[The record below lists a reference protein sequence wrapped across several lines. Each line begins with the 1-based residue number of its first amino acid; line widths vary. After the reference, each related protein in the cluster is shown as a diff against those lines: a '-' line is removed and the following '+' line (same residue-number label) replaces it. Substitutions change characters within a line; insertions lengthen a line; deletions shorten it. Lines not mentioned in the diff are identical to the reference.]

1 MAAVEQRLPHGLL
14 SPPLGKSS
22 LSLTLHLARKGRFQ
36 AVEISGGKLSSS
48 KDEKSEALS
57 ALMQRLR
64 TKSAQIKS
72 WSDTSKLVRSMVWTS
87 LNDKRAVD
95 NLDHSRLRKCI
106 NALQKALKVTT
117 LPSMVERLDSV
128 ARQVGLN
135 FKVTSSG
142 HECCISSELFYVE
155 IRLDTSGGVQDVRVA
170 HHGSESQSCPEMLRV
185 LRNGDFKEFV
195 GHLKGLQNIYRIPGD
210 SKIKMRTYQTLLC
223 MESDLT
229 KMADAY
235 NRMSGGRVDPMTQIQ
250 KGIVGYVIPRQGGHP
265 MQLKCF
271 ISPYDMLNVERE
283 KSETIR
289 DNVPRD
295 VGQSVNVALEGS
307 TSHKLQTQPLFA
319 GMNPPQHDSKGPV
332 GTPAFAGINN
342 NNMML
347 LPACFSLA
355 PPSPIPLS
363 LSTIKRIHSATGILC
378 GDESKAVPMNRL
390 VTQNVMEAK
399 GIADMDN
406 NNGRNKLFHVTLPDQ
421 HHCYYINDSPDV
433 KGVLVSKIPFTH
445 PACVPRVLEALR
457 RQTVYNTLITS
468 CVRKGC
474 EEAKENAQLFE
485 VNTTSPTG
493 ISVTFEHPVQESMA
507 CLEIDLADPNHVKCK
522 VHIPA
527 GDAPVCTDEY
537 ATMVMNRCLS
547 IPVLM
552 RAIARHAVAHHKE
565 MQRQIS
571 TTSAGIL
578 SSLSKAT
585 EGIVMSHGF
594 SEFAAVTSPGLKIAA
609 VKDGNEQ
616 KLSNANLNLLGVTS
630 PGGGGKA
637 GGTLLMHLN
646 GVDPSQGNDFGGAA
660 AQYRQASVSPFT
672 LASTTTGRGAQAE
685 LQFTDTDATKVSENP
700 MLASLLKGSLQGP
713 PHSKSHPMLMNLLK
727 EPVGVPPQPGQMS
740 PRGTEPPPP
749 TKQRKRKRKSTTDN
763 RSPKRQQSEE
773 EFTKELNAMDF
784 DSNIPYDATLQ
795 ADHLTPTTPH
805 PSTPTVQS
813 PARAFPHPPS
823 HSMQLKPS
831 LDPSGRGEAV
841 KDFTQDSEVSAMLN
855 DIAEQSERLKRQ
867 GSRDGANSRLS
878 HESLPPLDSTG
889 FIRTDG
895 SMEDLTAAGAVA
907 PGGDLQAAFDPADF
921 VAGESTPGT
930 DHLDTDYTFPTE
942 PIEFNTEVLNTT
954 DTSFVDSLIEESSEG
969 NVSMDV
975 ESCDAN
981 AFGLALNPTSVA
993 SKIATSGTG
1002 SSDVSGKS
1010 QAATEVVTEAVGSVS
1025 SNVGSALSAS
1035 SFDQGPFSGSDLQ
1048 GLDLSMT
1055 AASTPEVLDLSTG
1068 HHTPL
1073 DQQTEPTDLSTS
1085 QKSSSSTSLQQ
1096 LEPTD
1101 LSTSLKLPSAIPP
1114 SSTAT
1119 ASAASVPSSSGTTSS
1134 ASITQQS
1141 TGSLK
1146 ITLSLG
1152 NNMASIKSGKSD
1164 SEGSRSDGSTKVTKR
1179 RSSSRSSA
1187 EGSNGAEGSGKRSR
1201 AGDKKDKGS
1210 KRRRSEAGVSPPR
1223 AAGVGP
1229 NGSRTPPVSKTF
1241 TPPYSTSP
1249 ARSYTPPASLPG
1261 ASSQLP
1267 MATPTA
1273 RSHTPPASMQSSR
1286 SGSGGK
1292 PAAMLSLQAKTV
1304 GAIGKSGSLGGG
1316 KSLSGTG
1323 SASPMRT
1330 KALSKSLS
1338 EGSGKGG
1345 QSPRSKSQV
1354 SGSGSKS
1361 SSSKDKPSRIMITIS
1376 RHPSASSS
1384 YTATLRNAKSD
1395 SGSKSSSSK
1404 NASSKGSDQVRASTP
1419 TTSGPRPA
1427 SSSPKVSTPT
1437 PKPATSGPKTISP
1450 VPKPVPGTAK
1460 PVPGTAKPVPGTAKP
1475 VPGTAKPVPGTAKPV
1490 PGTAKLV
1497 PGTAKPVPGTAKP
1510 VPGTPKT
1517 VTPSSK
1523 TSSSGLKVAS
1533 SNPKVAGPTSK
1544 PLASVSKSVTQSATP
1559 GPKTSTSA
1567 PKPVTSGS
1575 KPVISGS
1582 KPVTSGSKPLVSGP
1596 KPASTGSKTT
1606 SSGLKQPSASAKST
1620 TSGPKLASS
1629 QSSKSHPTTSSSA
1642 TVSSKA
1648 GVSSSSKVLTSSK
1661 SSSSSSSASS
1671 KAVSASLT
1679 ASANTSASS
1688 KTSTAQKESSSKQS
1702 SSKTKTIAAL
1712 PKLAQ
1717 ETSHATTRP
1726 APLVIST
1733 APATSPTVKST
1744 VSPRATLSSPP
1755 LSRSNSAKSPIRSR
1769 KGSLSAVID
1778 KLKNTA
1784 SSVHV
1789 SSITNNDSVVLV
1801 STAHVSPTTQASAAE
1816 NPQVST
1822 VSYGHTSNG
1831 VPELPAIK
1839 ADVKTTKDAVKSKS
1853 SNVVTVAKAEIAV
1866 KALTTTAAITNGT
1879 VSNASDRMN
1888 SEHVS
1893 ERREKSVSPTTTR
1906 QDESSETPPPLL
1918 KPQEIDPQTSLSACA
1933 SDSASRSAA
1942 EDSED
1947 VSIVTEIPA
1956 EDSSSCPAS
1965 AESKTAGE
1973 RPRSRGEEKTAS
1985 SVQNSNGTTDER
1997 SGKKRSSATADERP
2011 GNQIRSKLKPQAE
2024 PDRSAPVAAAA
2035 MPALTAGTQ
2044 LNTSALSSL
2053 VSYGDESSSSPQEI
2067 SPDQAADP
2075 EPPVLEPYGKTD
2087 SPGDAPTLATVG
2099 QDDLQS
2105 LSPDG
2110 NLVID
2115 VPGAANAHTI
2125 APLPPATH
2133 SPDHDHSMD
2142 PEVDSQAENTSPLS
2156 DPDQSHLLYEG
2167 TSDQSQPDASPCDI
2181 DDDLMDEALIGGM
2194 DS

>member
-22 LSLTLHLARKGRFQ
+22 LSLTLHLARQGRFQ

-48 KDEKSEALS
+48 KDEKSEELS

-72 WSDTSKLVRSMVWTS
+72 WSDTSKLVRSAMVWTS

-95 NLDHSRLRKCI
+95 NMDHSRLRKCI

-128 ARQVGLN
+128 ARQVGLG
-135 FKVTSSG
+135 FKVSSSG
-142 HECCISSELFYVE
+142 HECCISAELFYVE
-155 IRLDTSGGVQDVRVA
+155 IRLDTSGRVQDVRVA
-170 HHGSESQSCPEMLRV
+170 HHGSEAQSCPEMLRV

-195 GHLKGLQNIYRIPGD
+195 GHLKGLLNIYRIPGD

-235 NRMSGGRVDPMTQIQ
+235 NEAFHEEGVGETDSRMLGGRGDPMTQIQ

-271 ISPYDMLNVERE
+271 ISPYDMLNVEGD

-289 DNVPRD
+289 DHVPRD
-295 VGQSVNVALEGS
+295 VGQSLNVALEGS

-319 GMNPPQHDSKGPV
+319 GINPPQHDSK

-347 LPACFSLA
+347 LPACFSLV

-421 HHCYYINDSPDV
+421 HHCYYINDSPDLR
-433 KGVLVSKIPFTH
+433 GVLVSKIPFTH

-457 RQTVYNTLITS
+457 QQTVYNTLITS

-565 MQRQIS
+565 MQRQIN
-571 TTSAGIL
+571 TTSPGIL

-594 SEFAAVTSPGLKIAA
+594 SDFAAVTSSGLKIAA
-609 VKDGNEQ
+609 VKDGSEQ

-630 PGGGGKA
+630 PGGGGGKA

-672 LASTTTGRGAQAE
+672 LASTTTGRGGQAE

-700 MLASLLKGSLQGP
+700 MLASLLKGSIQGP

-795 ADHLTPTTPH
+795 PDHLTPTTPH

-813 PARAFPHPPS
+813 PARAFPPPPS

-867 GSRDGANSRLS
+867 GSRDAVNSRLGP
-878 HESLPPLDSTG
+878 ENLPPLDATG

-907 PGGDLQAAFDPADF
+907 QGSDLQASFDPADF
-921 VAGESTPGT
+921 VGGESTPGT

-981 AFGLALNPTSVA
+981 AFGLALNPSSVA
-993 SKIATSGTG
+993 SKITTPGAG

-1010 QAATEVVTEAVGSVS
+1010 QAAAEVGNEAVGSVT
-1025 SNVGSALSAS
+1025 SNVGAALSAS
-1035 SFDQGPFSGSDLQ
+1035 SFDQGPYSSSDLQ

-1101 LSTSLKLPSAIPP
+1101 LSTSLKLPSVNPP
-1114 SSTAT
+1114 SSTA
-1119 ASAASVPSSSGTTSS
+1119 ASAASVPSSSGATSS

-1146 ITLSLG
+1146 ITVSLG
-1152 NNMASIKSGKSD
+1152 NNTASIKSGKSD
-1164 SEGSRSDGSTKVTKR
+1164 SEGSRSDGSTKPTKR

-1187 EGSNGAEGSGKRSR
+1187 DGSNGAEGGSKRSR

-1267 MATPTA
+1267 MTMQTA
-1273 RSHTPPASMQSSR
+1273 RSHTPPASMQSTR

-1292 PAAMLSLQAKTV
+1292 PAAMSLQAKTV

-1316 KSLSGTG
+1316 KPLSGTG

-1338 EGSGKGG
+1338 EGSGGSKGG
-1345 QSPRSKSQV
+1345 QSPRSKLQV

-1384 YTATLRNAKSD
+1384 YTATLRNAKTESV
-1395 SGSKSSSSK
+1395 SKSSSSK
-1404 NASSKGSDQVRASTP
+1404 TASSKGADQVRASTP
-1419 TTSGPRPA
+1419 TTSGPKPV
-1427 SSSPKVSTPT
+1427 SSSPKISTPT
-1437 PKPATSGPKTISP
+1437 SKPVTSGPKSVSP
-1450 VPKPVPGTAK
+1450 VPKPVT
-1460 PVPGTAKPVPGTAKP
+1460 
-1475 VPGTAKPVPGTAKPV
+1475 
-1490 PGTAKLV
+1490 
-1497 PGTAKPVPGTAKP
+1497 
-1510 VPGTPKT
+1510 GTPKT
-1517 VTPSSK
+1517 VMPSSK
-1523 TSSSGLKVAS
+1523 MSSSGLKVAS
-1533 SNPKVAGPTSK
+1533 SIPKVPGPTSK
-1544 PLASVSKSVTQSATP
+1544 PVASVSKSVTQSATP

-1567 PKPVTSGS
+1567 PKL
-1575 KPVISGS
+1575 
-1582 KPVTSGSKPLVSGP
+1582 VTSGSKPLVSGP
-1596 KPASTGSKTT
+1596 KAPGSGSKT
-1606 SSGLKQPSASAKST
+1606 SSSTLKQPSASAKST
-1620 TSGPKLASS
+1620 TSGSKLVSS
-1629 QSSKSHPTTSSSA
+1629 QSSKSQATTSSSSA
-1642 TVSSKA
+1642 NVSSKVA
-1648 GVSSSSKVLTSSK
+1648 LSSASKVSTSSK
-1661 SSSSSSSASS
+1661 SSTSVSLASS
-1671 KAVSASLT
+1671 KAASAGLVT
-1679 ASANTSASS
+1679 ASANTSAST
-1688 KTSTAQKESSSKQS
+1688 KTSTAPKESSSKQS
-1702 SSKTKTIAAL
+1702 SSSSKTKTSAAL

-1717 ETSHATTRP
+1717 ETSHTTTRP

-1733 APATSPTVKST
+1733 APVTSPTVKST

-1755 LSRSNSAKSPIRSR
+1755 LSRSNSKSPIRSR

-1789 SSITNNDSVVLV
+1789 SSISDNDSVVLV
-1801 STAHVSPTTQASAAE
+1801 TAHVSPTTQASTAE

-1822 VSYGHTSNG
+1822 VSYSHTSNG
-1831 VPELPAIK
+1831 IPEVPAIK
-1839 ADVKTTKDAVKSKS
+1839 ADVKTSKDAVKSKS

-1879 VSNASDRMN
+1879 VSNASDRMK
-1888 SEHVS
+1888 SEHVA
-1893 ERREKSVSPTTTR
+1893 ERREKSVSPKTTR

-1918 KPQEIDPQTSLSACA
+1918 KPQEIDPQTSSVACA
-1933 SDSASRSAA
+1933 SDGAARSTA
-1942 EDSED
+1942 EASED
-1947 VSIVTEIPA
+1947 VSIIPEKLT
-1956 EDSSSCPAS
+1956 EDSSSRPTS
-1965 AESKTAGE
+1965 AESKTTGE
-1973 RPRSRGEEKTAS
+1973 RPRSRGEDKS
-1985 SVQNSNGTTDER
+1985 SSSGQNPAANGTKEER
-1997 SGKKRSSATADERP
+1997 SGKKRSSATVEERH
-2011 GNQIRSKLKPQAE
+2011 GNQNRSKSKPQAE
-2024 PDRSAPVAAAA
+2024 SQGPAPGPAAA

-2044 LNTSALSSL
+2044 LNAGALSSL
-2053 VSYGDESSSSPQEI
+2053 VSYGDESSSSPQET
-2067 SPDQAADP
+2067 SPTQAQDP
-2075 EPPVLEPYGKTD
+2075 EPPILEPYGKTD
-2087 SPGDAPTLATVG
+2087 SPGAGPALGNVG
-2099 QDDLQS
+2099 QDDLHS

-2115 VPGAANAHTI
+2115 VPGAANAHTG
-2125 APLPPATH
+2125 APLPPTTH

>member
-14 SPPLGKSS
+14 PPPLGKSS
-22 LSLTLHLARKGRFQ
+22 LSLTLHLARRGRFQ
-36 AVEISGGKLSSS
+36 AVEISGGKLSSN
-48 KDEKSEALS
+48 KDEKSEELS

-72 WSDTSKLVRSMVWTS
+72 WSDTSKLVRSAMVWTTS

-95 NLDHSRLRKCI
+95 NMDHSRLRKCI

-135 FKVTSSG
+135 FKVSSSG

-170 HHGSESQSCPEMLRV
+170 HHGSESQGCLEMLRV

-195 GHLKGLQNIYRIPGD
+195 GHLKGLLNIYRIPGD

-235 NRMSGGRVDPMTQIQ
+235 NEAFHEEGVGETDSRMSGGRGDPMTQIQ

-283 KSETIR
+283 KSETIH

-295 VGQSVNVALEGS
+295 VGQSVNVVLEGS

-319 GMNPPQHDSKGPV
+319 GINPPQHDSKGS
-332 GTPAFAGINN
+332 PAFAGINN

-347 LPACFSLA
+347 LPACFSLV

-363 LSTIKRIHSATGILC
+363 ISTIKRIHSATGILC

-421 HHCYYINDSPDV
+421 HHSYYINDAPDL

-457 RQTVYNTLITS
+457 QQTVYNTLITS

-565 MQRQIS
+565 MQRQIT

-594 SEFAAVTSPGLKIAA
+594 SEFAAVTSSGLKIAA

-646 GVDPSQGNDFGGAA
+646 GVDPSQGNDFAGAA

-700 MLASLLKGSLQGP
+700 MLASLLKGSIQGP
-713 PHSKSHPMLMNLLK
+713 PHSKNHPMLMNLLK

-749 TKQRKRKRKSTTDN
+749 TKQRKRKRKSMTDN

-813 PARAFPHPPS
+813 PARAFPPPLP

-841 KDFTQDSEVSAMLN
+841 KDFTQDSEVTAMLN
-855 DIAEQSERLKRQ
+855 DIAEQSEQLKRQ
-867 GSRDGANSRLS
+867 GSRDGANPRLGP
-878 HESLPPLDSTG
+878 ENLPPLDSTG

-907 PGGDLQAAFDPADF
+907 QGGDLQPSFDPADF
-921 VAGESTPGT
+921 VAGDSTPGT

-981 AFGLALNPTSVA
+981 AFGLALNPSSVA
-993 SKIATSGTG
+993 SKISTSGT
-1002 SSDVSGKS
+1002 DVSGKS
-1010 QAATEVVTEAVGSVS
+1010 QAAAEVGTEAMGSVN

-1035 SFDQGPFSGSDLQ
+1035 SFDQGPYSGSDLQ

-1101 LSTSLKLPSAIPP
+1101 LSTSLKLSSANPP
-1114 SSTAT
+1114 SSTA
-1119 ASAASVPSSSGTTSS
+1119 ASAASVPSSSATTSS

-1146 ITLSLG
+1146 ITVSLG
-1152 NNMASIKSGKSD
+1152 NNTASIKSGKSD

-1187 EGSNGAEGSGKRSR
+1187 EGSNGAESSGKRSR

-1267 MATPTA
+1267 MTTQTA

-1316 KSLSGTG
+1316 KPLSGTG

-1338 EGSGKGG
+1338 EGSSKGG
-1345 QSPRSKSQV
+1345 QSPRSKSQL

-1384 YTATLRNAKSD
+1384 YTATLRNAKTESV
-1395 SGSKSSSSK
+1395 SKSSSSK
-1404 NASSKGSDQVRASTP
+1404 SASSKGGDQVRASTP
-1419 TTSGPRPA
+1419 TTSGPKPA

-1437 PKPATSGPKTISP
+1437 PKPVTSGPKTISP
-1450 VPKPVPGTAK
+1450 VPKPVPGT
-1460 PVPGTAKPVPGTAKP
+1460 
-1475 VPGTAKPVPGTAKPV
+1475 
-1490 PGTAKLV
+1490 
-1497 PGTAKPVPGTAKP
+1497 
-1510 VPGTPKT
+1510 PKT
-1517 VTPSSK
+1517 ATPSSK

-1544 PLASVSKSVTQSATP
+1544 PLASVSKSVTQSASP
-1559 GPKTSTSA
+1559 SLKTSTSA
-1567 PKPVTSGS
+1567 PKT
-1575 KPVISGS
+1575 
-1582 KPVTSGSKPLVSGP
+1582 VTSGSKPLVSGP
-1596 KPASTGSKTT
+1596 KVASTGSKTT

-1620 TSGPKLASS
+1620 TSGPKLVSS
-1629 QSSKSHPTTSSSA
+1629 QSSKSHPATSSSA
-1642 TVSSKA
+1642 TVSSKVA
-1648 GVSSSSKVLTSSK
+1648 VSSTSKVSTSSK
-1661 SSSSSSSASS
+1661 SSSSLSSASS
-1671 KAVSASLT
+1671 KAASTGLVT
-1679 ASANTSASS
+1679 ASANTSAST

-1702 SSKTKTIAAL
+1702 SSSSKAKTSTAL

-1717 ETSHATTRP
+1717 ETSHTTTRP

-1755 LSRSNSAKSPIRSR
+1755 LSRSNSKSPIRSR

-1789 SSITNNDSVVLV
+1789 SSISNNDSVVLV
-1801 STAHVSPTTQASAAE
+1801 TAHVSPTSQASAAE
-1816 NPQVST
+1816 SPQVST

-1831 VPELPAIK
+1831 IPELPAIK

-1879 VSNASDRMN
+1879 VSNASDRIN

-1893 ERREKSVSPTTTR
+1893 ERREKSVSPTTTQ

-1918 KPQEIDPQTSLSACA
+1918 KPQEIDPQTSLST
-1933 SDSASRSAA
+1933 SDTTSRSTA
-1942 EDSED
+1942 EDA
-1947 VSIVTEIPA
+1947 SIITEISA
-1956 EDSSSCPAS
+1956 EDSSSRPTS
-1965 AESKTAGE
+1965 ADSKTAE

-1985 SVQNSNGTTDER
+1985 SVQNSNGTTEER
-1997 SGKKRSSATADERP
+1997 SGKKRSSATADERS
-2011 GNQIRSKLKPQAE
+2011 GNQNRSKSKPQAE
-2024 PDRSAPVAAAA
+2024 PDRSAPAAAA
-2035 MPALTAGTQ
+2035 MPALTVGTQ
-2044 LNTSALSSL
+2044 LDTSALSSL
-2053 VSYGDESSSSPQEI
+2053 VSYGDESSSSPLET
-2067 SPDQAADP
+2067 SPSQAQDP
-2075 EPPVLEPYGKTD
+2075 EPPVLEPYGKAD
-2087 SPGDAPTLATVG
+2087 SPGDGPPLAAVG
-2099 QDDLQS
+2099 QDDLHS

-2115 VPGAANAHTI
+2115 VPGAANAHTS